1 MASRKAIV
9 TASDSGIGKATAV
22 RLARDGCDVGVT
34 WHTDREGA
42 EGTAQ
47 EVREQGT
54 RAVVT
59 RLDVTRFDEAAEAVE
74 ALAGELGGSAGAGTV
89 GDPIS
94 GEVVVLAVPYEAAA
108 PLVRQYGEAFS
119 GKVVVDITNP
129 VNWETFDGLV
139 TPPDSSAAEEI
150 EKAAPE
156 GARLVKAFNTTFAG
170 TLVEGEVAGQPLDVY
185 VAGDDVRAKEMLSQL
200 ARDGGLV
207 AIDAGPL
214 RRARQLEELG
224 FLGMTLQQPLGLGF
238 QSAWK
243 LAS

>member
-1 MASRKAIV
+1 MNV
-9 TASDSGIGKATAV
+9 TIIGTGNMGRGIAT
-22 RLARDGCDVGVT
+22 RLLAGGHEVTLLDRDGARG
-34 WHTDREGA
+34 
-42 EGTAQ
+42 
-47 EVREQGT
+47 
-54 RAVVT
+54 
-59 RLDVTRFDEAAEAVE
+59 E
-74 ALAGELGGSAGAGTV
+74 ALAGELGGSVGAGTV

-108 PLVRQYGEAFS
+108 PLMRQYGEALS

-156 GARLVKAFNTTFAG
+156 GARVVKAFNTTFAG

-185 VAGDDVRAKEMLSQL
+185 VAGDDAGAKEMVSQL
-200 ARDGGLV
+200 VRDGGLV

-214 RRARQLEELG
+214 RRARQLEGLG

-238 QSAWK
+238 QSGWK